1 MDEGKRKGPGNAGP
15 FIVRRCAYFIW
26 TMVFP
31 MMFSPVP
38 QTVHLPLIMGLL
50 FLVVSSRG
58 PSISRV
64 CRHFTQYACISRSSL
79 WALEP
84 YAIFIVRTLRG
95 NSTGFVD
102 LFLVI
107 FLFVIT
113 RESGVST

>member
-1 MDEGKRKGPGNAGP
+1 MDDGERKGPGIAGP
-15 FIVRRCAYFIW
+15 FIVKRCAYFIW
-26 TMVFP
+26 AIVFP
-31 MMFSPVP
+31 MMFRPVP

-64 CRHFTQYACISRSSL
+64 CRHFTQYACISRTSL
-79 WALEP
+79 LALEP

-102 LFLVI
+102 PFPAI

-113 RESGVST
+113 REPGVTT